1 MARKS
6 KMIIAALAAA
16 LVATLGAT
24 SPAAAGAP
32 DSGRMSTMG
41 TGGGWCC

>member
-1 MARKS
+1 MARRS
-6 KMIIAALAAA
+6 KMIIAAMATA
-16 LVATLGAT
+16 LVATLGVT

-32 DSGRMSTMG
+32 DSHKLSTMG

>member
-1 MARKS
+1 MARSIKL
-6 KMIIAALAAA
+6 IIAAMATA
-16 LVATLGAT
+16 LIATLGAT